1 MGYKIKVFVSSNNSI
16 ILRMNH
22 GMISNLVKAK
32 IQICNMVIGLRE
44 VQFGL

>member
-16 ILRMNH
+16 IWHMNH
-22 GMISNLVKAK
+22 GMITNLVKAK
-32 IQICNMVIGLRE
+32 IQICNMVVGLRE

>member
-1 MGYKIKVFVSSNNSI
+1 MAHKIKVFVSSNNSI
-16 ILRMNH
+16 ILHMNY

-44 VQFGL
+44 AQFGL